1 LTDRAAATYAVG
13 FVPPGLPI
21 AGPPQPKVTMR
32 TCPSAEGSASPLIT
46 HRIGVDVCLA
56 RQDAQFHK
64 CHRCIYRG
72 KAASWEPAESQLPML
87 SMPIGTA
94 DVLEPKKPVVL
105 PSAKPAAKPGKSGK
119 PGKKA
124 PVPAPAVSRSAS
136 ARA

>member
-1 LTDRAAATYAVG
+1 
-13 FVPPGLPI
+13 
-21 AGPPQPKVTMR
+21 MR